1 MLSHTPR
8 IPITPLTDL
17 QWLALLP
24 YVESRSPQGR
34 PLHDLRGRMDAIFA
48 LIATD
53 APWRELP
60 AQYGK
65 PDSISRHYRRLTHRG
80 LWETL
85 LHALADAS
93 PGHPLREL
101 EPILCRCARRSYRI
115 RGLRLILAARR
126 LGIYRALPGP
136 SWLLPDPDLSEAVH
150 EIAIWGLQNRRGFIQ
165 RWGKTLRR
173 VLTVAI
179 GRRRLSRDLRLLAA

>member
-1 MLSHTPR
+1 MISHTPR
-8 IPITPLTDL
+8 IPIAPLSDL
-17 QWLALLP
+17 QWQALRPLLAP
-24 YVESRSPQGR
+24 RSPQSR
-34 PLHDLRGRMDAIFA
+34 PLHDLRGRIDAIFA

-60 AQYGK
+60 AQHGK
-65 PDSISRHYRRLTHRG
+65 PDSVSRHYRRLTHTG
-80 LWETL
+80 LWEQCL
-85 LHALADAS
+85 KALAAAK
-93 PGHPLREL
+93 PGNPLREL
-101 EPILCRCARRSYRI
+101 EPILCRCARRSYRL

-126 LGIYRALPGP
+126 LSIYRALPGP
-136 SWLLPDPDLSEAVH
+136 SWLLPDPDLSETVH